1 MIPSPI
7 IIPESDYYNE
17 EKKEKKEKQTFR
29 INGKTYVDT
38 GKKFPSSSFGDIYLV
53 HEKDDET
60 QQYILKSAKKFPTK
74 EDTDKNFKMLEEEYD
89 LLFAV
94 DQCPHIIKVNGFL
107 RDEDYA
113 IMLSQYAE
121 GGELFDY
128 IKSVKYI
135 SLKTFNN
142 LFRQLIIAVRCI
154 HLLGVYNRD
163 IKPENIVFLDREQT
177 KLAIIDFGL
186 AVKSDTDD
194 CFQNVGTDD
203 YKAVEVFNDSY
214 RTFKCSKADIF
225 ALGKTLGYLFMLVR
239 TTNPVYIKMKTLIMK
254 MIQKDPEERISLDD
268 AIKEYNRFSDTKIEA
283 VNIKVKDEDFILVF
297 KAKKSLRKI
306 KSKQIKRKSKSLQ
319 KSKQIKRKSKSFK
332 KSKQIKR
339 KSLQKSK

>member
-7 IIPESDYYNE
+7 IIPTP
-17 EKKEKKEKQTFR
+17 QTFR

-74 EDTDKNFKMLEEEYD
+74 EDTDKNFEMLEEEYD

-113 IMLSQYAE
+113 IMLSQYAK
-121 GGELFDY
+121 GGELLDY
-128 IKSVKYI
+128 INSPKYI
-135 SLKTFNN
+135 TFETFCN

-154 HLLGVYNRD
+154 HSLGIYNRD

-177 KLAIIDFGL
+177 QLAIIDFGM
-186 AVKSDTDD
+186 AVKTAKDD
-194 CFQNVGTDD
+194 CSENVGTDD
-203 YKAVEVFNDSY
+203 YKAVEVVDNY
-214 RTFKCSKADIF
+214 KRPFKCSKADIF

-239 TTNPVYIKMKTLIMK
+239 TANPGYIKMKTLIMK
-254 MIQKDPEERISLDD
+254 MLEKKPEERISLDD
-268 AIKEYNRFSDTKIEA
+268 AIKEYNKFSDKKIEA
-283 VNIKVKDEDFILVF
+283 VNIKDEEDFILVF
-297 KAKKSLRKI
+297 KAKKSLQKNKSKQIKRKSKSLQKN

-319 KSKQIKRKSKSFK
+319 KSKQIKH
-332 KSKQIKR
+332 KR
-339 KSLQKSK
+339 KSQYN

>member
-1 MIPSPI
+1 M
-7 IIPESDYYNE
+7 
-17 EKKEKKEKQTFR
+17 
-29 INGKTYVDT
+29 
-38 GKKFPSSSFGDIYLV
+38 SSFGDIYLV
-53 HEKDDET
+53 YEKGDKKK
-60 QQYILKSAKKFPTK
+60 QYILKKAKKF
-74 EDTDKNFKMLEEEYD
+74 DTAKDTFKNFKMLEEEYD

-113 IMLSQYAE
+113 IMLSQYAK

-128 IKSVKYI
+128 INSPGKYI
-135 SLKTFNN
+135 TFETFCN

-154 HLLGVYNRD
+154 HSLGIYNRD

-177 KLAIIDFGL
+177 QLAIIDFGM
-186 AVKSDTDD
+186 AVKTAKDD
-194 CFQNVGTDD
+194 CYENVGTDD
-203 YKAVEVFNDSY
+203 YKALEVVDNY
-214 RTFKCSKADIF
+214 KRPFKCSKADIF

-239 TTNPVYIKMKTLIMK
+239 TANPVYIKMKTLIMK
-254 MIQKDPEERISLDD
+254 MLQKEPEKRISLDD
-268 AIKEYNRFSDTKIEA
+268 AIKEYNKFSDKKIEA
-283 VNIKVKDEDFILVF
+283 VNIKDEDEGFILVF

-306 KSKQIKRKSKSLQ
+306 KSKQIKRKSKSLQKNKSKQIKRKSKSLQ

-339 KSLQKSK
+339 KSLQKSKQIKSKSIQKSKQIKRKSQYN